1 MNLQVPKAISSGA
14 LLPSRLDSGSGGGGC
29 TLKVLKQAVV
39 QPKTVSVRMNSSGF
53 WGWSRGLLFSLQ
65 TP

>member
-14 LLPSRLDSGSGGGGC
+14 LLPSRLDSGSGGGGVC
-29 TLKVLKQAVV
+29 LEGVLAVV

-53 WGWSRGLLFSLQ
+53 WGWSRGLFFSLQ